1 MRKATIIILLTMIS
15 NSAISQN
22 LNGKWILKDI
32 DSGNGK
38 KGYPGFQLMEIK
50 NDTVDIYTDFS
61 LDKKAT
67 TLKMDTGDFLNYN
80 NEKTS
85 KYKIVNENHIKWFIN
100 GKSNEKDAVFEF
112 DFYRLE
118 PTITTLK
125 KEDIEKLIFVL
136 TENGRE
142 SEFEFNKELWDKETL
157 KLLKRKEGEKK
168 IIEKIDSTFFVSM
181 YYDGKRNGSI
191 PIKEVTSE
199 FLKLYLI
206 PTGPMEMIAYRK
218 K

>member
-1 MRKATIIILLTMIS
+1 M
-15 NSAISQN
+15 
-22 LNGKWILKDI
+22 NGKWILKDV
-32 DSGNGK
+32 DSGNEK
-38 KGYPGFQLMEIK
+38 KGYPGFQLLEI
-50 NDTVDIYTDFS
+50 NNENVDIYTDFS
-61 LDKKAT
+61 LKEKAT
-67 TLKMDTGDFLNYN
+67 TLKMDNGDFLNHN

-85 KYKIVNENHIKWFIN
+85 KYEIVDENHLKWFIN
-100 GKSNEKDAVFEF
+100 GKSNDKDAIFEC

-125 KEDIEKLIFVL
+125 KEDIEKLTFVL

-142 SEFEFNKELWDKETL
+142 SEFEFNKELWDKERL
-157 KLLKRKEGEKK
+157 ELFKRKEGEKK